1 MSEIFKKQKIISE
14 VKSESYSLHHFT
26 SGFVFSQGFTHNKKM
41 KAATLKYSGH
51 LQNCPTWQRC
61 ASDMS
66 NQTCNTDQTITA
78 PPGKS
83 C

>member
-1 MSEIFKKQKIISE
+1 MSEIFKKQKRIYK
-14 VKSESYSLHHFT
+14 VKVNVTKVTSY
-26 SGFVFSQGFTHNKKM
+26 KKM

-61 ASDMS
+61 ASDMN
-66 NQTCNTDQTITA
+66 NQTCHTDQTITA